1 MKWWIVGLFVAA
13 VLTRAPFIGGHLAN
27 WDAVQYALGL
37 VDFDVTRHQPHPPG
51 SILYIALGRVALALT
66 GEANRALAWISVLA
80 GATATVLCYAVSRS
94 IFGRRIGVV
103 ATVLYLFSPLTWY
116 YGVVAL
122 PYTVE
127 GALVLG
133 AVATLWR
140 GAEMR
145 RMAPALVGAVLLAFA
160 GGVRQTTML
169 LLLPLWLY
177 ATWRAARPDARPDD
191 GRVTRS
197 AVAMWRKLQGVV
209 VGLGVMGLLC
219 LAWAVPL
226 VALSGGLVAYVTA
239 SQRLSSLVNQLT
251 SAFRIGL
258 PAVGANV
265 EYAWN
270 VTALGLNLA
279 LLTAGVYLLP
289 GVPWPW
295 RLSTSQWWFLAL
307 WVGPALLVYSLL
319 HIGQAGYLL
328 FVWPLACC
336 IAATAA
342 LSLADEVGRRR
353 PWLAAASA
361 PGIVAL
367 LGISSAALFLWAPL
381 LGNGSSGLA
390 RSAIRENDRFWDG
403 LEEVAGTYPPGEV
416 AVLTG
421 TLARES
427 FRQATY
433 YLPTLPVYAVGL
445 DRQGVL
451 GVAFQGHRGEH
462 TYARF
467 MAGGAADRELSLP
480 AGTRRLLVLDASTS
494 RLFAPDTLA
503 EMPITAQR
511 TVWLWPREDDGG
523 GTLRRLTFPAALQPE

>member
-1 MKWWIVGLFVAA
+1 MRWWLLGLFVVG
-13 VLTRAPFIGGHLAN
+13 VLTRAPFIGGHLAS

-80 GATATVLCYAVSRS
+80 GASAIVLCYVVSRA
-94 IFGRRIGVV
+94 IFGRRIAVV
-103 ATVLYLFSPLTWY
+103 ATVLYLLSPVTWY

-122 PYTVE
+122 PYAVE

-133 AVATLWR
+133 AVATLWW
-140 GAEMR
+140 GAEAR
-145 RMAPALVGAVLLAFA
+145 RIAPTLGAAVLLAFA

-177 ATWRAARPDARPDD
+177 ATWRAGQPGA
-191 GRVTRS
+191 GQGTRS
-197 AVAMWRKLQGVV
+197 ADAMRRGVQGLML
-209 VGLGVMGLLC
+209 GLGVMGLLC

-226 VALSGGLVAYVTA
+226 VALSGGIVAYVTA
-239 SQRLSSLVNQLT
+239 SQRLSSLVNELT

-258 PAVGANV
+258 PAVAANV
-265 EYAWN
+265 EYAWD

-279 LLTAGVYLLP
+279 LLPAGVYLLP
-289 GVPWPW
+289 GVRWPW
-295 RLSTSQWWFLAL
+295 RLRAPQWWFLVL

-328 FVWPLACC
+328 FVWPLVCC
-336 IAATAA
+336 MAATAA
-342 LSLADEVGRRR
+342 LSLADEVRRR
-353 PWLAAASA
+353 CPRISAGSA
-361 PGIVAL
+361 PGVVAL
-367 LGISSAALFLWAPL
+367 LGISGAALFLWAPL
-381 LGNGSSGLA
+381 LGNGVNGLG
-390 RSAIRENDRFWDG
+390 RSEIREHDRFWDR
-403 LEEVAGTYPPGEV
+403 LEQLTEAYAPGDV
-416 AVLTG
+416 VVLTG

-427 FRQATY
+427 FRLATY

-451 GVAFQGHRGEH
+451 GVAFQGYRGEH

-467 MAGGAADRELSLP
+467 MAGGAADRELTLP
-480 AGTRRLLVLDASTS
+480 AGTRRLLVLDASTA
-494 RLFAPDTLA
+494 RLFASETLT
-503 EMPITAQR
+503 ELPVTSLR
-511 TVWLWPREDDGG
+511 TVWLWPREDQGG
-523 GTLRRLTFPAALQPE
+523 VTLRRLTFPAALRPE